1 MPAVQKKAIVYRE
14 LRSNKTLH
22 KLVTTTTMKLST
34 FAKTLP
40 VAVLLSA
47 IACLSGK
54 SIAQNALFQVVSTR
68 DGDDVTVSRGSEQL
82 RIRLACIDAPE
93 MEQKPWGQQSANRLK
108 QLLPKGQTVQLR
120 VINTDKSGRTVAEVY
135 RGNQSINL
143 QMVQEGQAV
152 VYPQHLSNCAATQ
165 DQYLQAEATAKQ
177 QRLGFWNQARPMMP
191 WDFRLSH

>member
-1 MPAVQKKAIVYRE
+1 
-14 LRSNKTLH
+14 
-22 KLVTTTTMKLST
+22 MKLST

-40 VAVLLSA
+40 VAMLLSA
-47 IACLSGK
+47 IASLSGK

-68 DGDDVTVSRGSEQL
+68 DGDDVTVSRGNKQL

-93 MEQKPWGQQSANRLK
+93 MEQQPWGEQSANRLK

-152 VYPQHLSNCAATQ
+152 VYPQYLSNCAATQ

-177 QRLGFWNQARPMMP
+177 QRLGFWNQARPMRP
-191 WDFRLSH
+191 WDFRRSH